1 MKSTHLELSLSEA
14 TSTSCGRSLALPVS
28 LRNCTR
34 RTILLALAFE
44 ISHWNFLSLV
54 FVSVFKLP
62 TTGWLRGTS
71 PRSSSLRARLT
82 MTRAS
87 AHAIVKLRWML
98 KALSAAERGENIDK
112 LKR

>member
-28 LRNCTR
+28 LRDCTH

-62 TTGWLRGTS
+62 TTGWLRGTTS
-71 PRSSSLRARLT
+71 EIVLSSSSINDDQSQCPRHCEVA
-82 MTRAS
+82 MD
-87 AHAIVKLRWML
+87 VKGF
-98 KALSAAERGENIDK
+98 ERG
-112 LKR
+112 